1 MFQWNYGNRSLHVDR
16 IVKASDEKDKISVEN
31 TFRDFILKVG

>member
-1 MFQWNYGNRSLHVDR
+1 MDR

-31 TFRDFILKVG
+31 TFRDFILKVGWQNTIETETEE